1 MLAQAQVTA
10 MMPSKDMER
19 ARRFYEE
26 ALKLSPEMILPDGSV
41 FYRCAE
47 GTGFSVFPSSG
58 ASDGSFTQLGFWV
71 ADVEE
76 EMRDLRSRGVVFEEY
91 DLPGLKTEDGIVN
104 ENGWKGAWFKDPDG
118 NLLSIGE
125 GEMPE

>member
-1 MLAQAQVTA
+1 MI
-10 MMPSKDMER
+10 PSKDMEK

-26 ALKLSPEMILPDGSV
+26 ALKLSPEAELPDGSV
-41 FYRCAE
+41 IYRCGE
-47 GTGFSVFPSSG
+47 GTGFSVFPSMG

-91 DLPGLKTEDGIVN
+91 DMPGFKTENGVLSMDGY
-104 ENGWKGAWFKDPDG
+104 KGAWFKDPDG

-125 GEMPE
+125 GEMP